1 MTAASSEVTGW
12 TNDQGAF
19 AGVLLC
25 LADGILF
32 LLSQF
37 LTRAITEHL
46 LRMWPEAHRIHGG
59 AVFAILVT
67 LGEKTAL
74 M

>member
-1 MTAASSEVTGW
+1 
-12 TNDQGAF
+12 
-19 AGVLLC
+19 
-25 LADGILF
+25 
-32 LLSQF
+32 
-37 LTRAITEHL
+37 
-46 LRMWPEAHRIHGG
+46 MWPEAHRIHGG